1 MVVMT
6 TSDYIQIITA
16 GIYAAALF
24 YTVITFRR
32 SKKLDQITQTNVI
45 MYSWRDLEIE
55 LDKVP
60 PGSDY
65 DISRKQ
71 WVYRMFN
78 DIEWLCF
85 LINEM
90 FKILDHI
97 FQGAGLEWT
106 VYVRVLPNGNGSTI
120 TWTFIKPDGLG
131 DEQFKEQLKSFDS
144 EIDAW
149 RRALERQIYRISSER
164 LIYCYFPCFLFLLF
178 ISQ

>member
-1 MVVMT
+1 MVVIT
-6 TSDYIQIITA
+6 TSDYIQIITS

-65 DISRKQ
+65 DIARKQ

-85 LINEM
+85 LINEK
-90 FKILDHI
+90 FISDKKILR
-97 FQGAGLEWT
+97 QLEPT
-106 VYVRVLPNGNGSTI
+106 LIDYYEDTFLNYVSKDEKVAKRYPE
-120 TWTFIKPDGLG
+120 FIKLY
-131 DEQFKEQLKSFDS
+131 QAIKQQS
-144 EIDAW
+144 
-149 RRALERQIYRISSER
+149 R
-164 LIYCYFPCFLFLLF
+164 
-178 ISQ
+178 

>member
-1 MVVMT
+1 MVVIT
-6 TSDYIQIITA
+6 TSDYLQIITA

-55 LDKVP
+55 LDRVP

-85 LINEM
+85 LINEK
-90 FKILDHI
+90 FISDRKILR
-97 FQGAGLEWT
+97 QLEPT
-106 VYVRVLPNGNGSTI
+106 LIGYYEDTFLKYVSKDEKVAKRYPE
-120 TWTFIKPDGLG
+120 FIKLY
-131 DEQFKEQLKSFDS
+131 QAIKKQS
-144 EIDAW
+144 
-149 RRALERQIYRISSER
+149 R
-164 LIYCYFPCFLFLLF
+164 
-178 ISQ
+178 

>member
-1 MVVMT
+1 MVVLT

-24 YTVITFRR
+24 YTVTTFRR

-71 WVYRMFN
+71 WVYRMLN

-85 LINEM
+85 LINEK
-90 FKILDHI
+90 FISDRKILR
-97 FQGAGLEWT
+97 QLEPT
-106 VYVRVLPNGNGSTI
+106 LIGYYEDTFLKYVSKDGKVAKRYPE
-120 TWTFIKPDGLG
+120 FIKLY
-131 DEQFKEQLKSFDS
+131 QAIKKQS
-144 EIDAW
+144 
-149 RRALERQIYRISSER
+149 R
-164 LIYCYFPCFLFLLF
+164 
-178 ISQ
+178 